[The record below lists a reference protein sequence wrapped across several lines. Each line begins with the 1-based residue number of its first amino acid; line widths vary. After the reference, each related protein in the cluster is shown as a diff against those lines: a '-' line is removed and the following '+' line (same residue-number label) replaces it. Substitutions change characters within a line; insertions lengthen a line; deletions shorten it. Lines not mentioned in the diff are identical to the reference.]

1 MTETTTWSAASRL
14 LHWAIVLTITFQQA
28 TGLFMSDPGTQFL
41 FPPHRYIGLVT
52 GLVLLLF
59 WLYSYAAYD
68 LALLFPWNRAAFRAI
83 ASEVLGL
90 WRRRLPP
97 PGRRAGLSSF
107 VHGLGIL
114 AVSGCAVTGV
124 VIHAMIPSGP
134 PAPPQDPA
142 AFTRYVLAHKF
153 FADALWVYWAGHVGF
168 ALLHQLTGSNVFG
181 SIFGR
186 AGLTNDTSA
195 GRDRRP

>member
-1 MTETTTWSAASRL
+1 MTGTATWSAPSRV
-14 LHWAIVLTITFQQA
+14 LHWAIVLTITFQQV
-28 TGLFMSDPGTQFL
+28 TGLLMSDPGTQFL
-41 FPPHRYIGLVT
+41 FPPHRYIGLVAA
-52 GLVLLLF
+52 LVLLLF

-68 LALLFPWNRAAFRAI
+68 LALLFPWNRASLRVI
-83 ASEVLGL
+83 ASELLGL

-97 PGRRAGLSSF
+97 PGRQAGVSSF

-114 AVSGCAVTGV
+114 AASGCAVTGAAV
-124 VIHAMIPSGP
+124 HAMIPSAP
-134 PAPPQDPA
+134 PAPPKDPV

-181 SIFGR
+181 SIFGH
-186 AGLTNDTSA
+186 AAMEKDAADGQ
-195 GRDRRP
+195 P